1 MRKISMYWNNIC
13 VLHRYEKKHIEEV
26 TSLLKEQDI
35 LLETEYFGLG
45 YPKKLSEE
53 VKKTGI
59 TPDIMVSTDLE
70 VFEDPEIYGL
80 FKEELLE
87 IQGLLSL
94 KNEIRNSNL
103 CQDKRLLP
111 FLVIPLIMVFNKQLL
126 AGQPLPVSLK
136 ELAEHPKA
144 FGGKTNSAGR
154 GVYKQLTWL
163 YGKEFTDLFMENATI
178 FDMPVQ
184 SLQSVQKGLSP
195 AAITPSIFAFR
206 ADETLLSLRYPKEG
220 ALTVPSFIAVK
231 NTLSTDLAG
240 WILSKLFTVDFCNY
254 FAEYGEIQPCFQHTK
269 DVNMVAEHQFRFVYP
284 DFAKSPGRYV

>member
-26 TSLLKEQDI
+26 TALLKEQDI
-35 LLETEYFGLG
+35 QLETEYFGLG

-53 VKKTGI
+53 VKDTGI
-59 TPDIMVSTDLE
+59 APDIIVSTDLE

-80 FKEELLE
+80 FKKELLE
-87 IQGLLSL
+87 IQDLFPL
-94 KNEIRNSNL
+94 KKEIKNTNL

-111 FLVIPLIMVFNKQLL
+111 FLVIPLVMVFNKQLL
-126 AGQPLPVSLK
+126 AGQPLPEALK
-136 ELAEHPKA
+136 ELTLYPKA
-144 FGGKTNSAGR
+144 FGGKANSAGR
-154 GVYKQLTWL
+154 GVIKQLTWL
-163 YGKEFTDLFMENATI
+163 YGKEFTDLFLENAAI
-178 FDMPVQ
+178 LDMPVQ
-184 SLQSVQKGLSP
+184 SLLSVQKGLTP

-231 NTLSTDLAG
+231 NTLSADLAG
-240 WILSKLFTVDFCNY
+240 YILSKLFTVDFCNY
-254 FAEYGEIQPCFQHTK
+254 FAEQGEIQPCFQQTK

-284 DFAKSPGRYV
+284 DFSKIT

>member
-26 TSLLKEQDI
+26 TLLLKEHDI

-53 VKKTGI
+53 VKNTGI
-59 TPDIMVSTDLE
+59 TPDIIVSTDLE

-80 FKEELLE
+80 FKEDLLE
-87 IQGLLSL
+87 IQDLLPL
-94 KNEIRNSNL
+94 KEEIRNSNL

-111 FLVIPLIMVFNKQLL
+111 FLVIPLIMVFNRQLL
-126 AGQPLPVSLK
+126 AGQPLPATFK
-136 ELAEHPKA
+136 ELAVYPKA
-144 FGGKTNSAGR
+144 LGGKANSAGR
-154 GVYKQLTWL
+154 GVFKQLTWL

-178 FDMPVQ
+178 LDMPVQ
-184 SLQSVQKGLSP
+184 SLQSVQKGLNP

-231 NTLSTDLAG
+231 NTLSPDLAE

-254 FAEYGEIQPCFQHTK
+254 FAENGEIQPCFQQTK
-269 DVNMVAEHQFRFVYP
+269 DVKMVAEHQYGFVYP
-284 DFAKSPGRYV
+284 DFSQIT

>member
-1 MRKISMYWNNIC
+1 M
-13 VLHRYEKKHIEEV
+13 
-26 TSLLKEQDI
+26 
-35 LLETEYFGLG
+35 
-45 YPKKLSEE
+45 
-53 VKKTGI
+53 
-59 TPDIMVSTDLE
+59 
-70 VFEDPEIYGL
+70 
-80 FKEELLE
+80 
-87 IQGLLSL
+87 
-94 KNEIRNSNL
+94 
-103 CQDKRLLP
+103 
-111 FLVIPLIMVFNKQLL
+111 IPLIMVFNKQLL

-231 NTLSTDLAG
+231 KTHCQPILPDGFCQNCLRLTFVITLL
-240 WILSKLFTVDFCNY
+240 
-254 FAEYGEIQPCFQHTK
+254 
-269 DVNMVAEHQFRFVYP
+269 NMGKYSHVSNIP
-284 DFAKSPGRYV
+284 KM

>member
-26 TSLLKEQDI
+26 TALLKEQDI
-35 LLETEYFGLG
+35 QLETEYFGLG

-53 VKKTGI
+53 VKNTRI
-59 TPDIMVSTDLE
+59 TPDIIVSTDLE
-70 VFEDPEIYGL
+70 VFENPEIYGL
-80 FKEELLE
+80 FQEDLLE
-87 IQGLLSL
+87 IQDLFPL
-94 KNEIRNSNL
+94 KKEIKNTNL

-111 FLVIPLIMVFNKQLL
+111 FLVIPLVMVFNRQLL
-126 AGQPLPVSLK
+126 EGQTLPETLK
-136 ELAEHPKA
+136 ELAAYPKA
-144 FGGKTNSAGR
+144 FGGKENSAGR
-154 GVYKQLTWL
+154 GVIKQLTWL
-163 YGKEFTDLFMENATI
+163 YGKDFTDLFMENATI
-178 FDMPVQ
+178 LDMPVQ

-231 NTLSTDLAG
+231 NTLSPQLAG
-240 WILSKLFTVDFCNY
+240 WILSKLFTIDFCNF
-254 FAEYGEIQPCFQHTK
+254 FAENGEIQPCFQQTK

-284 DFAKSPGRYV
+284 DFS